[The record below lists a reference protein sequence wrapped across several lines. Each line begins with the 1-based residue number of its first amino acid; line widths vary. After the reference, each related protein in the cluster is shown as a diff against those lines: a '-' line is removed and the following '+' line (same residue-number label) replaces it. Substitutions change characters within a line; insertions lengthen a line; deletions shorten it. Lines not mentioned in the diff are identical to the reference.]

1 MRKRKLRRDEPG
13 FQEAFAVL
21 KRTVEEALAK
31 RPPEAEAAAPDR
43 TRRPELA
50 AESDLFRAE
59 MAYRIQAIICV
70 DPSRCAKHRCRR
82 LGRCPE
88 LEDIAQLREEQRAR
102 VARERAAAGKR
113 PQAPLQPQR
122 NH

>member
-1 MRKRKLRRDEPG
+1 MRKRKRREPG

-21 KRTVEEALAK
+21 KRAVEEALAK

-43 TRRPELA
+43 TWRPELE

-59 MAYRIQAIICV
+59 MAYRIQALICA
-70 DPSRCAKHRCRR
+70 DPSRCAEHRCRR

-88 LEDIAQLREEQRAR
+88 LEDIARLREEQRAR
-102 VARERAAAGKR
+102 VARERAEAGER
-113 PQAPLQPQR
+113 RQAPSQPQR